1 MFVYFLR
8 EAIRVVVSLF
18 VTLAKED
25 KGGYGGELLLAR
37 GGSRRVGLDI
47 KTVYCEWD
55 ILGFTPKVYN
65 VIYVNGGAQRLDTGQ
80 RFISGR
86 KIIRKEDYLLV
97 RKIAHMK
104 KFSEKQLLLFGKL
117 DETRLCWR
125 KLSFKV
131 YP

>member
-1 MFVYFLR
+1 MFVYFLG
-8 EAIRVVVSLF
+8 ETIRVVVSLF
-18 VTLAKED
+18 VTLAKKD

-37 GGSRRVGLDI
+37 GSRRVGLDI

-65 VIYVNGGAQRLDTGQ
+65 VIYVNGGAQRLDSGQ

-86 KIIRKEDYLLV
+86 KIITKEDYLLV

-104 KFSEKQLLLFGKL
+104 KFFGKTIIAFWKTGRDMVVL
-117 DETRLCWR
+117 E
-125 KLSFKV
+125 KA
-131 YP
+131 

>member
-1 MFVYFLR
+1 M
-8 EAIRVVVSLF
+8 
-18 VTLAKED
+18 
-25 KGGYGGELLLAR
+25 
-37 GGSRRVGLDI
+37 DI

-65 VIYVNGGAQRLDTGQ
+65 VIYVNGGAQRLDSGQ

-104 KFSEKQLLLFGKL
+104 KFFGKTIIAFWKTGRDKIVL
-117 DETRLCWR
+117 E
-125 KLSFKV
+125 KAGF
-131 YP
+131 